1 MEDRP
6 QLTLFDYKPFSLEY
20 LESKSDEDL
29 FNLGA
34 VAEIG
39 TEILKKRGYSDS
51 YIRNEYVKRANPF
64 MLSYMRG
71 TEYLESKS
79 QGVRNDITSPQ
90 NGDKLKTSEIV
101 ANNYNVSKNTIE
113 RDAQLTNSINT
124 IAETSPELKDEILQG
139 EANLTKQEVL
149 EVAKETPEVIQAI
162 ADTPKE
168 DRKQDGNFHIS
179 SKNNDWY
186 TPKKYIEASRLV
198 MGSID
203 IDPATSEL
211 AQKTVKAKSYY
222 TQETNGLNKSWGG
235 NVWMNPPYSMP
246 EIQHFIDKL
255 INEDT
260 SEWIVLT
267 NNSSDTG
274 WFHKL
279 LSECDMVCFTK
290 GRINFVDQTGT
301 QGMATRQGQ
310 TFFYKGKN
318 HEEFIKQFKE
328 FGAIM
333 EVLHEY
339 AS

>member
-1 MEDRP
+1 MKDRP
-6 QLTLFDYKPFSLEY
+6 LITLFDYKPFSLEY
-20 LESKSDEDL
+20 LESKTDEDL

-34 VAEIG
+34 VAELG
-39 TEILKKRGYSDS
+39 TEILKKRGYSES
-51 YIRNEYVKRANPF
+51 YIRNEYIKRANPF

-71 TEYLESKS
+71 TEYNERKLSHSS
-79 QGVRNDITSPQ
+79 QELSTQ
-90 NGDKLKTSEIV
+90 NGDSKTVEIV
-101 ANNYNVSKNTIE
+101 ANEYGVSKNTIS
-113 RDAQLTNSINT
+113 RDAQLTNSINK
-124 IAETSPELKDEILQG
+124 IAETSQALKNEILQG

-162 ADTPKE
+162 AETPKE
-168 DRKQDGNFHIS
+168 ERKQDGSFHIS
-179 SKNNDWY
+179 AKNNDWY
-186 TPKKYIEASRLV
+186 TPEKYIEASRLV

-203 IDPATSEL
+203 VDPATSEL

-222 TQETNGLNKSWGG
+222 TKETNGLDKSWNG

-246 EIQHFIDKL
+246 EIQQFIDKL
-255 INEDT
+255 INEDVD
-260 SEWIVLT
+260 EWIVLT

-279 LSECDMVCFTK
+279 LSKCDMVCFTK

-310 TFFYKGKN
+310 TFFYKGNN

>member
-1 MEDRP
+1 MKIES
-6 QLTLFDYKPFSLEY
+6 QITLLDFKPFSLEF

-39 TEILKKRGYSDS
+39 TEILKKRGYSEE
-51 YIRNEYVKRANPF
+51 YIRNEYIKRANPF

-71 TEYLESKS
+71 SEYLEKKNTHGGDRVSS
-79 QGVRNDITSPQ
+79 TQ
-90 NGDKLKTSEIV
+90 NGDLKTVEIV
-101 ANNYNVSKNTIE
+101 AEEYGVSKNTIS
-113 RDAQLTNSINT
+113 RDAQLTNAIDT
-124 IAETSPELKDEILQG
+124 IAETSPKLKDEILQG
-139 EANLTKQEVL
+139 ESRLTKQDVL
-149 EVAKETPEVIQAI
+149 EVARETPEIIQAI
-162 ADTPKE
+162 AETPKE

-179 SKNNDWY
+179 AKNNDWY
-186 TPKKYIEASRLV
+186 TPEKYIEASRLV

-211 AQKTVKAKSYY
+211 AQQTVKATTYY
-222 TQETNGLNKSWGG
+222 TQETNGLDKSWSG

-246 EIQHFIDKL
+246 EIQQFIDKL
-255 INEDT
+255 TNEDVDQ
-260 SEWIVLT
+260 WVVLT

-279 LSECDMVCFTK
+279 LSECDIVCFTK

-310 TFFYKGKN
+310 TFFYKGNN
-318 HEEFIKQFKE
+318 HQEFINKFKE

-339 AS
+339 SA